1 MLDSTKIKFVQY
13 LNNVHSHYHQ
23 QHMIIILVVD
33 MENKKMQLENAPKG
47 WKVNSTKK
55 VYSNYL
61 LKLYEDTLDLN
72 GKEKIYLRGVRKDYS
87 TVVPL
92 SQKMKFL

>member
-1 MLDSTKIKFVQY
+1 MR
-13 LNNVHSHYHQ
+13 
-23 QHMIIILVVD
+23 
-33 MENKKMQLENAPKG
+33 LENAPKG

-61 LKLYEDTLDLN
+61 LELYEDLLDLN
-72 GKEKIYLRGVRKDYS
+72 GKEKTYLRGVRKDYS

>member
-1 MLDSTKIKFVQY
+1 ML
-13 LNNVHSHYHQ
+13 
-23 QHMIIILVVD
+23 
-33 MENKKMQLENAPKG
+33 LENAPKG
-47 WKVNSTKK
+47 WKVNSTKN

-87 TVVPL
+87 TVVPFVSKNEIL
-92 SQKMKFL
+92 VIESYRH

>member
-1 MLDSTKIKFVQY
+1 
-13 LNNVHSHYHQ
+13 
-23 QHMIIILVVD
+23 
-33 MENKKMQLENAPKG
+33 MQLENAPKG

>member
-1 MLDSTKIKFVQY
+1 MR
-13 LNNVHSHYHQ
+13 
-23 QHMIIILVVD
+23 
-33 MENKKMQLENAPKG
+33 LENAPKG
-47 WKVNSTKK
+47 WKVNSTKN

-87 TVVPL
+87 TVVPFVSKNEIL
-92 SQKMKFL
+92 VIESYRH